1 MSGLNIFGFTVEGVL
16 IIGIIVL
23 QFWFYFSNKAN
34 RKRLSSI
41 FPKNVDEHLRAEKIE
56 GITSVVVDDY
66 DNELL
71 KQDIILPINSY
82 LDKNKGATDYHIIK
96 DLTDRACDKV
106 QGEVES
112 YNPVPLYL
120 GLCGTMLGIILGIFF
135 LWLGGGLDSLLAS
148 AAETAGSSS
157 ADAASQGIQH
167 LLGGVAMAMLASLVG
182 VAMTIIS
189 TKKTKEAVSAVE
201 EGKNKFF
208 SWVQCNLLPKMSSD
222 VVSTL
227 GVFYTNL
234 NEFNQTFADN
244 SKELKSAFE
253 AIESAYEG
261 QAEYTKELNKL
272 DIAKA
277 QLAFAALGSATDKIN
292 DLNAFLAGSS
302 EYIQKVIRLNDKLD
316 NADERTRAIEQM
328 GIFFKNEIEQINAR
342 KSLLAETVGK
352 IDMNLKNSLE
362 GLQTSSTEQTG
373 KLQEHLGKVYLD
385 FKNAIADQQRLLE
398 QKLSESTG
406 LLEQFNYIQKI
417 NEKLSA
423 LETLVGTN
431 KAQEQTLERI
441 EKAIEELAKIVSTK
455 RTSSPATVAQGVAM
469 PMQPQDLKVKV
480 GLPIPAWFAYTTC
493 TVLIIA
499 ALFSIVFPILVK
511 LVL

>member
-1 MSGLNIFGFTVEGVL
+1 MSGLNLFGFVLEGVL
-16 IIGIIVL
+16 VIGIIAL
-23 QFWFYFSNKAN
+23 QCWFYFSNKVT
-34 RKRLSSI
+34 RKVLSSI
-41 FPKNVDEHLRAEKIE
+41 FPKNMDEHLRAEKTE
-56 GITSVVVDDY
+56 DITSVVVDEY
-66 DNELL
+66 DNDLL
-71 KQDIILPINSY
+71 MQDIIQPINSY

-148 AAETAGSSS
+148 AAVTNGASS

-201 EGKNKFF
+201 EGKNSFF

-234 NEFNQTFADN
+234 NEFNRTFADN
-244 SKELKSAFE
+244 SRELKSAFA

-261 QAEYTKELNKL
+261 QAAYTKELNKL

-316 NADERTRAIEQM
+316 NADERTHAIEQM

-342 KSLLAETVGK
+342 KSLLSETVGK
-352 IDMNLKNSLE
+352 IDMNLKTSLE
-362 GLQTSSTEQTG
+362 GLQTSSTEQAG

-398 QKLSESTG
+398 QKLTESTG
-406 LLEQFNYIQKI
+406 LLDQFNYIQEI
-417 NEKLSA
+417 NERLSA
-423 LETLVGTN
+423 LDTIVGSN
-431 KAQEQTLERI
+431 KAQEQSLARI
-441 EKAIEELAKIVSTK
+441 EKAIEELTKIVSAK
-455 RTSSPATVAQGVAM
+455 RTSSPAQVVQGASM
-469 PMQPQDLKVKV
+469 PMQPQDVKVKV
-480 GLPIPAWFAYTTC
+480 GLPIPPWFAYTTC
-493 TVLIIA
+493 IVLIIA
-499 ALFSIVFPILVK
+499 ALFSIIFPILVK
-511 LVL
+511 FVL

>member
-1 MSGLNIFGFTVEGVL
+1 MSGLNLFGFLVEGVFVVV
-16 IIGIIVL
+16 IIAL
-23 QFWFYFSNKAN
+23 QFKFCFSNKKT
-34 RKRLSSI
+34 REVLSSI
-41 FPKNVDEHLRAEKIE
+41 FPKNLDEHLRAEKTE
-56 GITSVVVDDY
+56 GITSVVVEDY

-71 KQDIILPINSY
+71 RDDIIQPINSY

-112 YNPVPLYL
+112 YNPIPLYL
-120 GLCGTMLGIILGIFF
+120 GLCGTMLGIILGIIF
-135 LWLGGGLDSLLAS
+135 LAAGGGLSALLAS
-148 AAETAGSSS
+148 SSS
-157 ADAASQGIQH
+157 ATGTASAGAASQGIQH
-167 LLGGVAMAMLASLVG
+167 LLGGVAMAMAASLVG
-182 VAMTIIS
+182 VIMTIVS

-201 EGKNKFF
+201 EGKNSFF

-234 NEFNQTFADN
+234 NEFNRTFADN

-261 QAEYTKELNKL
+261 QAKYTKELNKL

-342 KSLLAETVGK
+342 KSLLSETVGK
-352 IDMNLKNSLE
+352 IDMNLKTSLE
-362 GLQTSSTEQTG
+362 GLQTSATEQTS

-398 QKLSESTG
+398 QKLTESTG

-431 KAQEQTLERI
+431 KAQEQTLARI
-441 EKAIEELAKIVSTK
+441 EKAIEELTRIVSAK
-455 RTSSPATVAQGVAM
+455 RTSSPAPMAQGVAM
-469 PMQPQDLKVKV
+469 QYQPQDVKVKV

-493 TVLIIA
+493 AVLIVA
-499 ALFSIVFPILVK
+499 GLFSIIFPILVK
-511 LVL
+511 FVL